1 MIKLKIKFKRLHKNA
16 VIPSR
21 ARSHDAA
28 LDLTAIS
35 KSVDTSWGYIEYG
48 TGLAMEMPDY
58 CVGLILPRSSIS
70 KTKHFLRN
78 SVGVIDSGY
87 RGEIK
92 LRFSLDNSDN
102 IEYDLNHKVGQLM
115 IIELPKLSISEVS
128 ELSSSERG
136 AGSFGSTGI

>member
-1 MIKLKIKFKRLHKNA
+1 MKIKFKKLHEDA
-16 VIPSR
+16 VIPSK
-21 ARSHDAA
+21 ACPHDAA

-35 KSVDTSWGYIEYG
+35 KLVDTGWGYIEYG

-102 IEYDLNHKVGQLM
+102 IEYDLRHKVGQLM

-128 ELSSSERG
+128 ELSTSERG
-136 AGSFGSTGI
+136 AGGFGSTGI